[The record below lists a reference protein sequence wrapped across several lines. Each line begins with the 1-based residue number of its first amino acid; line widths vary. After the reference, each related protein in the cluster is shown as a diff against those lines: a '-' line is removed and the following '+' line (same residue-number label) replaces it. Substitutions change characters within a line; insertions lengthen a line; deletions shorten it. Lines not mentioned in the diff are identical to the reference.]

1 MIIRR
6 YITTASILGT
16 MAFGFTGSAFADDV
30 TIHGTGADSTNK
42 VEIDNSSTVEVS
54 NKNDVNVANLNF
66 QEAKTGKVQ
75 ANENTSLGGSVGSGN
90 ASNDNGTGTTV
101 ALGNGSAAVTPV
113 STGGGNGGN
122 GGTTGGS
129 GSVNPG
135 SGSVQGAATTNF
147 GSGAGA
153 SVLPEVGASVPMDV
167 SALRAAWQ
175 PQTTAPAAT
184 LAKGSVWFTNAMLLT
199 ATLLSLLGALGS
211 IWYAKRREERI
222 Q

>member
-1 MIIRR
+1 MNIRR
-6 YITTASILGT
+6 YVTTASILGT
-16 MAFGFTGSAFADDV
+16 MAFGFTGSAFAADV
-30 TIHGTGADSTNK
+30 TIHDTGADSTNK
-42 VEIDNSSTVEVS
+42 VEINDSSNVEIS
-54 NKNDVNVANLNF
+54 NKNDVNVVNLSF
-66 QEAKTGKVQ
+66 QEAKTGKVD

-101 ALGNGSAAVTPV
+101 ALGSGSASVTPV
-113 STGGGNGGN
+113 DNGGGNGGTGGN
-122 GGTTGGS
+122 GGGS
-129 GSVNPG
+129 GSTTPG

-153 SVLPEVGASVPMDV
+153 SVLPEVGASIPMDV

-175 PQTTAPAAT
+175 PQTAAPATT
-184 LAKGSVWFTNAMLLT
+184 LAKGSAWFTNAMLLT

-211 IWYAKRREERI
+211 VWYAKRREQRI